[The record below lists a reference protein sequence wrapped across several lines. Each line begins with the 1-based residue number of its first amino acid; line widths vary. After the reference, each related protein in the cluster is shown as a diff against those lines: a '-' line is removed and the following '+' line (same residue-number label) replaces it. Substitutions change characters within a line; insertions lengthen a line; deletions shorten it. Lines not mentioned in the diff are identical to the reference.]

1 LPEPF
6 SGRGFEMR
14 ESVLRTTEIVIIL
27 ISCYMASITF
37 IKTTLY
43 NHAVTWIGERIFKE
57 SPPFMNY
64 LDIVIIA
71 ASLSLCA
78 YYWKKG
84 EELSYARIFSIN
96 MLLFFPAI
104 LDFSYFNW
112 IGLIFGLVPNPE
124 VPSIWV
130 FGVGLLVQMTY
141 IWLRCTLRFR
151 SKRGATEEDI
161 DGVTGGQV
169 KYLSIIALAAG
180 ISSCLIYLSVP
191 YIQRYITSLTTIL
204 PYPHITIGI
213 ITAILLSVSTIYY
226 LRGSSRQKS
235 MEEPFS

>member
-1 LPEPF
+1 
-6 SGRGFEMR
+6 MR
-14 ESVLRTTEIVIIL
+14 KSVLRTTEIVIIL
-27 ISCYMASITF
+27 ISSYMASITF

-64 LDIVIIA
+64 LDIVIIV

-124 VPSIWV
+124 VPPIWV
-130 FGVGLLVQMTY
+130 FGVGLLLQMTY
-141 IWLRCTLRFR
+141 IWLRYTLRFR
-151 SKRGATEEDI
+151 FTREELSKRGATEEDI
-161 DGVTGGQV
+161 DSVTGGQV

-191 YIQRYITSLTTIL
+191 YIQRYITRLTTVL

-226 LRGSSRQKS
+226 LRGSSRQKL